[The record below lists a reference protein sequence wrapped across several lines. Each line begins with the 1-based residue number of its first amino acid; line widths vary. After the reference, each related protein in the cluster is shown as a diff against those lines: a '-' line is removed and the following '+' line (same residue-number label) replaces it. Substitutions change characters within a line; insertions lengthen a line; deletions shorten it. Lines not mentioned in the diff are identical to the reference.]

1 MRLSKSFVRDSL
13 RSWRAPS
20 LRCVG
25 VYSASRPPPS
35 LLATPLNLK
44 FDADWNAADHKKLLT
59 AHATAPLPEETL
71 SGPAPLR
78 DVSERLAQEECVLR
92 TAVGEVRVEVNRYSA
107 WLDGAEFVL
116 AQYRLAS
123 RPTVEEKGNLSFV
136 LGGEVFRVTCPL
148 FYKLP
153 HAQECVAEALHR
165 RGLGVRAE
173 QVVVTVGDHTM
184 EAEESLQQLDVGAGS
199 VLKVALKGATLVRGT
214 ERACEVVLRNTED
227 VRAFLAQV
235 QASRLYSAQQLTVR
249 IGDAEGCE
257 SYTPLATVLALL
269 GDMALP
275 RLETL
280 TVVLGVLGVEEDW
293 ASCFATACFPALK
306 ELRVYQHEAV
316 KKEQAEE
323 VVKKEKTKKRKVE
336 EVKKEKVEEVVK
348 KEELKKVTEV
358 VRMEEVVKKE
368 AAGVN
373 EAVVN
378 PISTDVAREASVEDD
393 VSPVMSDAESV
404 LTEEKDAEMGKKD
417 RVLVEVIQPENVV
430 EEVKP
435 VMVEP
440 AKTTPV
446 KEEPVKEEPMKAQ
459 PVKEEPMKAQPVKE
473 EPMKAQPVKEEPMK
487 ERPEKEAQPEK
498 VQSAEAEARKAFS
511 QTINGVAFSFAV
523 SRPDKSQCVVTIEA
537 RAGEYAVFFE
547 PGADDLQFT
556 IEHKQKQYKT
566 SVPRDATLKELARRA
581 VKVCTTSRSEA

>member
-107 WLDGAEFVL
+107 WLDGAEFAL

-153 HAQECVAEALHR
+153 HVQECVAEALHR

-199 VLKVALKGATLVRGT
+199 VLKVALKSATLVRGT

-227 VRAFLAQV
+227 VRAFVEQV

-249 IGDAEGCE
+249 IGDTEGCE

-293 ASCFATACFPALK
+293 ASCFAAACFPALK

-316 KKEQAEE
+316 EE
-323 VVKKEKTKKRKVE
+323 VKKHEAVE
-336 EVKKEKVEEVVK
+336 EVKKHEATEEVK
-348 KEELKKVTEV
+348 KHEAE
-358 VRMEEVVKKE
+358 ME
-368 AAGVN
+368 
-373 EAVVN
+373 
-378 PISTDVAREASVEDD
+378 DDASVL
-393 VSPVMSDAESV
+393 SDAESV
-404 LTEEKDAEMGKKD
+404 QL
-417 RVLVEVIQPENVV
+417 
-430 EEVKP
+430 
-435 VMVEP
+435 
-440 AKTTPV
+440 
-446 KEEPVKEEPMKAQ
+446 
-459 PVKEEPMKAQPVKE
+459 
-473 EPMKAQPVKEEPMK
+473 
-487 ERPEKEAQPEK
+487 EK

-523 SRPDKSQCVVTIEA
+523 SRPDRSQCVVTIEA
-537 RAGEYAVFFE
+537 RAGEYAVFFV

-566 SVPRDATLKELARRA
+566 SVPRNATLKELARRA
-581 VKVCTTSRSEA
+581 VKVFTVSGTEA

>member
-20 LRCVG
+20 LRRVG

-44 FDADWNAADHKKLLT
+44 FDADWSAADHKKLLT

-71 SGPAPLR
+71 SDPAPLR

-107 WLDGAEFVL
+107 WLDGAEFAL

-153 HAQECVAEALHR
+153 HVQECVAEALHR

-280 TVVLGVLGVEEDW
+280 TVVLDVLGVEEDW

-306 ELRVYQHEAV
+306 ELRVYRHEA
-316 KKEQAEE
+316 
-323 VVKKEKTKKRKVE
+323 VE
-336 EVKKEKVEEVVK
+336 EVKKDEAVEEVK
-348 KEELKKVTEV
+348 THEAE
-358 VRMEEVVKKE
+358 ME
-368 AAGVN
+368 
-373 EAVVN
+373 
-378 PISTDVAREASVEDD
+378 DDASVL
-393 VSPVMSDAESV
+393 SDAESV
-404 LTEEKDAEMGKKD
+404 QL
-417 RVLVEVIQPENVV
+417 
-430 EEVKP
+430 
-435 VMVEP
+435 
-440 AKTTPV
+440 
-446 KEEPVKEEPMKAQ
+446 
-459 PVKEEPMKAQPVKE
+459 
-473 EPMKAQPVKEEPMK
+473 
-487 ERPEKEAQPEK
+487 EK

-511 QTINGVAFSFAV
+511 QTINGVVFSFAV

-537 RAGEYAVFFE
+537 RAGEYAVFFV

-581 VKVCTTSRSEA
+581 VKVYTASRSEA

>member
-71 SGPAPLR
+71 SGLAPLR

-92 TAVGEVRVEVNRYSA
+92 TAAGEVRVEVNRYSA
-107 WLDGAEFVL
+107 WLDGAEFAL

-153 HAQECVAEALHR
+153 HVQECVAEALHR

-184 EAEESLQQLDVGAGS
+184 EAEESLQQLDVGTGS
-199 VLKVALKGATLVRGT
+199 VLKVALKGATPARGT

-257 SYTPLATVLALL
+257 SYTSLATVLALL

-293 ASCFATACFPALK
+293 ASCFAAACFPALK

-323 VVKKEKTKKRKVE
+323 VVKKEKKEQVE
-336 EVKKEKVEEVVK
+336 
-348 KEELKKVTEV
+348 KEESKKVAKM
-358 VRMEEVVKKE
+358 VRMEEAVKKE

-404 LTEEKDAEMGKKD
+404 LTEEKGTEMGKKD
-417 RVLVEVIQPENVV
+417 GVLVEANQPENVV

-459 PVKEEPMKAQPVKE
+459 PV
-473 EPMKAQPVKEEPMK
+473 
-487 ERPEKEAQPEK
+487 KEAQPEK

-537 RAGEYAVFFE
+537 RAGKYAVFFM

-581 VKVCTTSRSEA
+581 VKVYTASRSEA

>member
-107 WLDGAEFVL
+107 WLDGAEFAL

-153 HAQECVAEALHR
+153 HVQECVAEALHR

-184 EAEESLQQLDVGAGS
+184 EAEESLQQLDVGTGS
-199 VLKVALKGATLVRGT
+199 VLKVALKGATPARGT

-227 VRAFLAQV
+227 VRAFVEQV

-280 TVVLGVLGVEEDW
+280 TVVLGVEEDW
-293 ASCFATACFPALK
+293 ASCFAAACFPALK

-316 KKEQAEE
+316 EE
-323 VVKKEKTKKRKVE
+323 VKKHEAVE
-336 EVKKEKVEEVVK
+336 EVKKHEATEEVK
-348 KEELKKVTEV
+348 KHEAE
-358 VRMEEVVKKE
+358 ME
-368 AAGVN
+368 
-373 EAVVN
+373 
-378 PISTDVAREASVEDD
+378 DDASVL
-393 VSPVMSDAESV
+393 SDAESV
-404 LTEEKDAEMGKKD
+404 QL
-417 RVLVEVIQPENVV
+417 
-430 EEVKP
+430 
-435 VMVEP
+435 
-440 AKTTPV
+440 
-446 KEEPVKEEPMKAQ
+446 
-459 PVKEEPMKAQPVKE
+459 
-473 EPMKAQPVKEEPMK
+473 
-487 ERPEKEAQPEK
+487 EK

-523 SRPDKSQCVVTIEA
+523 SRPDRSQCVVTIEA

-566 SVPRDATLKELARRA
+566 SVPRNATLKELARRA
-581 VKVCTTSRSEA
+581 VKVFTVSGTEA

>member
-59 AHATAPLPEETL
+59 AHATAPLSEETL

-78 DVSERLAQEECVLR
+78 DVSERLAQEECVLC

-107 WLDGAEFVL
+107 WLDGAEFAL

-153 HAQECVAEALHR
+153 HVQECVAEALHR

-227 VRAFLAQV
+227 VRAFVEQV

-293 ASCFATACFPALK
+293 ASCFAAACFPALK

-316 KKEQAEE
+316 EE
-323 VVKKEKTKKRKVE
+323 VKKHEAVE
-336 EVKKEKVEEVVK
+336 EVKKHEAE
-348 KEELKKVTEV
+348 
-358 VRMEEVVKKE
+358 ME
-368 AAGVN
+368 
-373 EAVVN
+373 
-378 PISTDVAREASVEDD
+378 DDASVL
-393 VSPVMSDAESV
+393 SDAESV
-404 LTEEKDAEMGKKD
+404 QL
-417 RVLVEVIQPENVV
+417 
-430 EEVKP
+430 
-435 VMVEP
+435 
-440 AKTTPV
+440 
-446 KEEPVKEEPMKAQ
+446 
-459 PVKEEPMKAQPVKE
+459 
-473 EPMKAQPVKEEPMK
+473 
-487 ERPEKEAQPEK
+487 EK

-523 SRPDKSQCVVTIEA
+523 SRPDRSQCVVTIEA

-566 SVPRDATLKELARRA
+566 SVPRDATLKELWRRA
-581 VKVCTTSRSEA
+581 AQVCTTSRSEA

>member
-13 RSWRAPS
+13 QSWRAPS

-71 SGPAPLR
+71 SGLAPLR

-92 TAVGEVRVEVNRYSA
+92 TAAGEVRVEVNRYSA
-107 WLDGAEFVL
+107 WLDGAEFAL

-153 HAQECVAEALHR
+153 RVQECVAEALHR

-227 VRAFLAQV
+227 VRTFVEQV
-235 QASRLYSAQQLTVR
+235 QASRLYSAQQLMVR

-257 SYTPLATVLALL
+257 SYTPLGTVLALL

-293 ASCFATACFPALK
+293 ASCFAAACFPALK

-316 KKEQAEE
+316 NKEQAEE
-323 VVKKEKTKKRKVE
+323 VVKKEKKEQVE
-336 EVKKEKVEEVVK
+336 
-348 KEELKKVTEV
+348 KEESKKVAKM
-358 VRMEEVVKKE
+358 VRMEEAVKKE

-404 LTEEKDAEMGKKD
+404 LTEEKGTEMGKKD
-417 RVLVEVIQPENVV
+417 GVLVEANQPENVV

-459 PVKEEPMKAQPVKE
+459 PVKEEPMKAQPV
-473 EPMKAQPVKEEPMK
+473 
-487 ERPEKEAQPEK
+487 KEAQPEK

-566 SVPRDATLKELARRA
+566 SVPRDATLKELWRRA
-581 VKVCTTSRSEA
+581 AQVCTTSRSEA

>member
-59 AHATAPLPEETL
+59 AHATAPLSEETL
-71 SGPAPLR
+71 SGLAPLR

-92 TAVGEVRVEVNRYSA
+92 TAVGEVCVEVNRYSA
-107 WLDGAEFVL
+107 WLDGAEFAL

-153 HAQECVAEALHR
+153 HVQECVAEALHR

-293 ASCFATACFPALK
+293 ASCFAAACFPALK

-316 KKEQAEE
+316 KKEKKEKVNKEQAEE
-323 VVKKEKTKKRKVE
+323 VKKEKKEKANKEQVEEVKQKKEKTKK
-336 EVKKEKVEEVVK
+336 VVK

-404 LTEEKDAEMGKKD
+404 QL
-417 RVLVEVIQPENVV
+417 
-430 EEVKP
+430 
-435 VMVEP
+435 
-440 AKTTPV
+440 
-446 KEEPVKEEPMKAQ
+446 
-459 PVKEEPMKAQPVKE
+459 
-473 EPMKAQPVKEEPMK
+473 
-487 ERPEKEAQPEK
+487 EK

-537 RAGEYAVFFE
+537 RAGEYAVFFV

-566 SVPRDATLKELARRA
+566 SVPRDATLKELWRRA
-581 VKVCTTSRSEA
+581 AQVCTTSRSEA

>member
-13 RSWRAPS
+13 RSWRSPS

-59 AHATAPLPEETL
+59 AHATAPLSEETL
-71 SGPAPLR
+71 SGLAPLR

-92 TAVGEVRVEVNRYSA
+92 TAAGEVRVEVNRYSA
-107 WLDGAEFVL
+107 WLDGAEFAL

-153 HAQECVAEALHR
+153 HVQECVAEALHR

-293 ASCFATACFPALK
+293 ASCFAAVCFPALK

-316 KKEQAEE
+316 KKEKKEKVNKEQAEE
-323 VVKKEKTKKRKVE
+323 VKKEKKEKANKEQVEEVKQKKEKTKK
-336 EVKKEKVEEVVK
+336 VVK

-417 RVLVEVIQPENVV
+417 RVLVEANQPENVV
-430 EEVKP
+430 EEVK
-435 VMVEP
+435 
-440 AKTTPV
+440 PV

-459 PVKEEPMKAQPVKE
+459 PV
-473 EPMKAQPVKEEPMK
+473 
-487 ERPEKEAQPEK
+487 KEAQPEK

-523 SRPDKSQCVVTIEA
+523 SRPDRSQCVVTIEA

-566 SVPRDATLKELARRA
+566 SVPRDATLKELWRRA
-581 VKVCTTSRSEA
+581 AQVCTTSRSEA

>member
-13 RSWRAPS
+13 RSWRSPS

-78 DVSERLAQEECVLR
+78 DVSELLAQEECVLR
-92 TAVGEVRVEVNRYSA
+92 TAAGEVRVEVNRYSA
-107 WLDGAEFVL
+107 WLDGAEFAL
-116 AQYRLAS
+116 AQYRLAIK
-123 RPTVEEKGNLSFV
+123 PIIEEKGNLSFV

-153 HAQECVAEALHR
+153 HVQECVAEALHR

-227 VRAFLAQV
+227 VRAFVEQV

-249 IGDAEGCE
+249 IGDGEGCE
-257 SYTPLATVLALL
+257 SYTPLGTVLALL

-293 ASCFATACFPALK
+293 ASCFAAACFPALK
-306 ELRVYQHEAV
+306 ELRVYRHEA
-316 KKEQAEE
+316 
-323 VVKKEKTKKRKVE
+323 VE
-336 EVKKEKVEEVVK
+336 EVKKDEAVEEVK
-348 KEELKKVTEV
+348 THEAE
-358 VRMEEVVKKE
+358 ME
-368 AAGVN
+368 
-373 EAVVN
+373 
-378 PISTDVAREASVEDD
+378 DDASVL
-393 VSPVMSDAESV
+393 SDAESV
-404 LTEEKDAEMGKKD
+404 QL
-417 RVLVEVIQPENVV
+417 
-430 EEVKP
+430 
-435 VMVEP
+435 
-440 AKTTPV
+440 
-446 KEEPVKEEPMKAQ
+446 
-459 PVKEEPMKAQPVKE
+459 
-473 EPMKAQPVKEEPMK
+473 
-487 ERPEKEAQPEK
+487 EK
-498 VQSAEAEARKAFS
+498 VQSVEAEARKAFS

-537 RAGEYAVFFE
+537 RAGEYAVFFM

-581 VKVCTTSRSEA
+581 VKVYTASRSKR

>member
-44 FDADWNAADHKKLLT
+44 FDADWNTTDHKKLLT

-71 SGPAPLR
+71 SGLAPLR

-92 TAVGEVRVEVNRYSA
+92 TAAGEVRVEVNRYSA
-107 WLDGAEFVL
+107 WLDGAEFAL

-136 LGGEVFRVTCPL
+136 LGGEVFRVTCPP

-153 HAQECVAEALHR
+153 HVQECVAEALHR

-293 ASCFATACFPALK
+293 ASCFAAACFPALK

-323 VVKKEKTKKRKVE
+323 VVKKEKKEQVE
-336 EVKKEKVEEVVK
+336 
-348 KEELKKVTEV
+348 KEESKKVAKM
-358 VRMEEVVKKE
+358 VRMEEAVKKE

-404 LTEEKDAEMGKKD
+404 LTEEKGTEMGKKD
-417 RVLVEVIQPENVV
+417 GVLVEANQPENVV

-459 PVKEEPMKAQPVKE
+459 PV
-473 EPMKAQPVKEEPMK
+473 
-487 ERPEKEAQPEK
+487 KEAQPEK

-537 RAGEYAVFFE
+537 RAGKYAVFFM

-581 VKVCTTSRSEA
+581 VKVYTASRSEA

>member
-44 FDADWNAADHKKLLT
+44 FDADWSAADHKKLLT

-71 SGPAPLR
+71 SGLAPLR

-107 WLDGAEFVL
+107 WLDGAEFAL

-153 HAQECVAEALHR
+153 HVQECVAEALHR

-214 ERACEVVLRNTED
+214 ERACEVVLRNTERACEVVLRNTED
-227 VRAFLAQV
+227 VRAFVEQV

-257 SYTPLATVLALL
+257 SYTPLGTVLALL
-269 GDMALP
+269 GDMTLP

-293 ASCFATACFPALK
+293 ASCFAAACFPALK

-323 VVKKEKTKKRKVE
+323 VVKKEKKEQVE
-336 EVKKEKVEEVVK
+336 
-348 KEELKKVTEV
+348 KEESKKVAKM
-358 VRMEEVVKKE
+358 VRMEEAVKKE

-404 LTEEKDAEMGKKD
+404 LTEEKGTEMGKKD
-417 RVLVEVIQPENVV
+417 GVLVEANQPENVV

-459 PVKEEPMKAQPVKE
+459 PV
-473 EPMKAQPVKEEPMK
+473 
-487 ERPEKEAQPEK
+487 KEAQPEK

-537 RAGEYAVFFE
+537 RVGEYAVFFE

-566 SVPRDATLKELARRA
+566 SVPRDATLKELWRRA
-581 VKVCTTSRSEA
+581 AQVCTTSRSEA

>member
-71 SGPAPLR
+71 SDPAPLR

-107 WLDGAEFVL
+107 WLDGAEFAL

-153 HAQECVAEALHR
+153 HVQECVAEALHR

-227 VRAFLAQV
+227 VRTFLAQV
-235 QASRLYSAQQLTVR
+235 QASRLYSVQQLTVR

-293 ASCFATACFPALK
+293 ASCFAAACFPALK

-316 KKEQAEE
+316 EE
-323 VVKKEKTKKRKVE
+323 VKKHEAVE
-336 EVKKEKVEEVVK
+336 EVKKHEATEEVK
-348 KEELKKVTEV
+348 KHEAE
-358 VRMEEVVKKE
+358 ME
-368 AAGVN
+368 
-373 EAVVN
+373 
-378 PISTDVAREASVEDD
+378 DDASVL
-393 VSPVMSDAESV
+393 SDAESV
-404 LTEEKDAEMGKKD
+404 QL
-417 RVLVEVIQPENVV
+417 
-430 EEVKP
+430 
-435 VMVEP
+435 
-440 AKTTPV
+440 
-446 KEEPVKEEPMKAQ
+446 
-459 PVKEEPMKAQPVKE
+459 
-473 EPMKAQPVKEEPMK
+473 
-487 ERPEKEAQPEK
+487 EK

-523 SRPDKSQCVVTIEA
+523 SRPDRSQCVVTIEA

-566 SVPRDATLKELARRA
+566 SVPRDATLKELWRRA
-581 VKVCTTSRSEA
+581 AQVCTTSRSEA

>member
-44 FDADWNAADHKKLLT
+44 FDADWSAADHKKLLT

-71 SGPAPLR
+71 SDPAPLR

-107 WLDGAEFVL
+107 WLDGAEFAL

-153 HAQECVAEALHR
+153 HVQECVAEALHR

-184 EAEESLQQLDVGAGS
+184 EAEESLQQLDVGAES
-199 VLKVALKGATLVRGT
+199 VLKVALKGATPARGT

-257 SYTPLATVLALL
+257 SYTPLGTVLALL

-306 ELRVYQHEAV
+306 ELRVYRHEEVKTHEA
-316 KKEQAEE
+316 
-323 VVKKEKTKKRKVE
+323 VE
-336 EVKKEKVEEVVK
+336 EVKKHEATEEVK
-348 KEELKKVTEV
+348 KHEAE
-358 VRMEEVVKKE
+358 ME
-368 AAGVN
+368 
-373 EAVVN
+373 
-378 PISTDVAREASVEDD
+378 DDASVL
-393 VSPVMSDAESV
+393 SDAESV
-404 LTEEKDAEMGKKD
+404 QLE
-417 RVLVEVIQPENVV
+417 
-430 EEVKP
+430 
-435 VMVEP
+435 
-440 AKTTPV
+440 
-446 KEEPVKEEPMKAQ
+446 KAQ
-459 PVKEEPMKAQPVKE
+459 SV
-473 EPMKAQPVKEEPMK
+473 
-487 ERPEKEAQPEK
+487 
-498 VQSAEAEARKAFS
+498 EAEARKAFS

-537 RAGEYAVFFE
+537 RAGEYAVFFV
-547 PGADDLQFT
+547 PGANDLQFT

-566 SVPRDATLKELARRA
+566 SVPRDATLKELWRRA
-581 VKVCTTSRSEA
+581 AQVCTAFRSEA

>member
-71 SGPAPLR
+71 SGLAPLR

-92 TAVGEVRVEVNRYSA
+92 TAAGEVRVEVNRYSA
-107 WLDGAEFVL
+107 WLDGAEFAL

-153 HAQECVAEALHR
+153 HVQECVAEALHR

-184 EAEESLQQLDVGAGS
+184 EAEESLQQLDVGTGS

-257 SYTPLATVLALL
+257 SYTSLATVLALL

-293 ASCFATACFPALK
+293 ASCFAAACFPALK

-316 KKEQAEE
+316 EE
-323 VVKKEKTKKRKVE
+323 VKKHEAVE
-336 EVKKEKVEEVVK
+336 EVKKHEATEEVK
-348 KEELKKVTEV
+348 KHEAE
-358 VRMEEVVKKE
+358 ME
-368 AAGVN
+368 
-373 EAVVN
+373 
-378 PISTDVAREASVEDD
+378 DDASVL
-393 VSPVMSDAESV
+393 SDAESV
-404 LTEEKDAEMGKKD
+404 QL
-417 RVLVEVIQPENVV
+417 
-430 EEVKP
+430 
-435 VMVEP
+435 
-440 AKTTPV
+440 
-446 KEEPVKEEPMKAQ
+446 
-459 PVKEEPMKAQPVKE
+459 
-473 EPMKAQPVKEEPMK
+473 
-487 ERPEKEAQPEK
+487 EK

-537 RAGEYAVFFE
+537 RAGKYAVFFM

-581 VKVCTTSRSEA
+581 VKGYTASRSEA

>member
-71 SGPAPLR
+71 SGPTPLR

-107 WLDGAEFVL
+107 WLDGAEFAL

-153 HAQECVAEALHR
+153 HVQECVAEALHR

-199 VLKVALKGATLVRGT
+199 VLKVALKGATPARGT

-293 ASCFATACFPALK
+293 ASCFAAACFPALK

-316 KKEQAEE
+316 
-323 VVKKEKTKKRKVE
+323 E
-336 EVKKEKVEEVVK
+336 EVKKHEATEEVKKHEATEEVK
-348 KEELKKVTEV
+348 KH
-358 VRMEEVVKKE
+358 E
-368 AAGVN
+368 A
-373 EAVVN
+373 EM
-378 PISTDVAREASVEDD
+378 EDD
-393 VSPVMSDAESV
+393 ESVLSDAESV
-404 LTEEKDAEMGKKD
+404 QL
-417 RVLVEVIQPENVV
+417 
-430 EEVKP
+430 
-435 VMVEP
+435 
-440 AKTTPV
+440 
-446 KEEPVKEEPMKAQ
+446 
-459 PVKEEPMKAQPVKE
+459 
-473 EPMKAQPVKEEPMK
+473 
-487 ERPEKEAQPEK
+487 EK

-537 RAGEYAVFFE
+537 RMGEYAVFFE

-566 SVPRDATLKELARRA
+566 SVPRDATLKELWRRA
-581 VKVCTTSRSEA
+581 AQVCTASRSKR

>member
-44 FDADWNAADHKKLLT
+44 YDADWSAADHKKLLA
-59 AHATAPLPEETL
+59 AHASAPLPEETL
-71 SGPAPLR
+71 AGPAPLR

-92 TAVGEVRVEVNRYSA
+92 TAAGEVRVEVNRYSA
-107 WLDGAEFVL
+107 WLDGAEFAL

-123 RPTVEEKGNLSFV
+123 RPAVEEKGNLSFA
-136 LGGEVFRVTCPL
+136 LGGERFRVTCPL

-153 HAQECVAEALHR
+153 HVQECVAEALHR

-173 QVVVTVGDHTM
+173 QVMVTVGDHTM
-184 EAEESLQQLDVGAGS
+184 EAQESLQQLDVGAGS
-199 VLKVALKGATLVRGT
+199 VLKVALKGATPARGT
-214 ERACEVVLRNTED
+214 ERECEVVLRNTED
-227 VRAFLAQV
+227 VRAFVEQV
-235 QASRLYSAQQLTVR
+235 RASRLYSAQQLTVR

-293 ASCFATACFPALK
+293 ASCFAAACFPALK

-323 VVKKEKTKKRKVE
+323 VKKEQAEEVRKQQVE
-336 EVKKEKVEEVVK
+336 EVKQKKEKAKKVVK

-358 VRMEEVVKKE
+358 VRMEEAVKKE
-368 AAGVN
+368 ATGVN
-373 EAVVN
+373 EAVVKCA
-378 PISTDVAREASVEDD
+378 STDVAREASVEDD

-404 LTEEKDAEMGKKD
+404 LTEEKGAEMGEKD
-417 RVLVEVIQPENVV
+417 GVLVETIQSEKVLEKKLEPVTTKLK
-430 EEVKP
+430 EVKGE
-435 VMVEP
+435 ME
-440 AKTTPV
+440 TEPV
-446 KEEPVKEEPMKAQ
+446 KIEPVKIEPVKEQ
-459 PVKEEPMKAQPVKE
+459 PVKTE
-473 EPMKAQPVKEEPMK
+473 
-487 ERPEKEAQPEK
+487 PEK
-498 VQSAEAEARKAFS
+498 VQPVEAEAQKTFS
-511 QTINGVAFSFAV
+511 RTINGVGFSFAV
-523 SRPDKSQCVVTIEA
+523 SRPDRSQCVVTIEA
-537 RAGEYAVFFE
+537 RAGEYAVFFV

-556 IEHKQKQYKT
+556 VEHKQKQYKT

-581 VKVCTTSRSEA
+581 VKVCVAQETEA

>member
-13 RSWRAPS
+13 RSWRSPS

-92 TAVGEVRVEVNRYSA
+92 TAAGEVRVEVNRYSA
-107 WLDGAEFVL
+107 WLDGAEFAL
-116 AQYRLAS
+116 AQYRLAIK
-123 RPTVEEKGNLSFV
+123 PIIEEKGNLSFV
-136 LGGEVFRVTCPL
+136 LGGERFRVTCPL

-153 HAQECVAEALHR
+153 HVQECVAEALHR

-227 VRAFLAQV
+227 VRAFVEQV

-293 ASCFATACFPALK
+293 ASCFAAACFPALK

-316 KKEQAEE
+316 EE
-323 VVKKEKTKKRKVE
+323 VKKHEAVE
-336 EVKKEKVEEVVK
+336 EVKKHEAE
-348 KEELKKVTEV
+348 
-358 VRMEEVVKKE
+358 ME
-368 AAGVN
+368 
-373 EAVVN
+373 
-378 PISTDVAREASVEDD
+378 DDASVL
-393 VSPVMSDAESV
+393 SDAESV
-404 LTEEKDAEMGKKD
+404 QL
-417 RVLVEVIQPENVV
+417 
-430 EEVKP
+430 
-435 VMVEP
+435 
-440 AKTTPV
+440 
-446 KEEPVKEEPMKAQ
+446 
-459 PVKEEPMKAQPVKE
+459 
-473 EPMKAQPVKEEPMK
+473 
-487 ERPEKEAQPEK
+487 EK

-523 SRPDKSQCVVTIEA
+523 SRPDRSQCVVTIEA

-566 SVPRDATLKELARRA
+566 SVPRDATLKELWRRA
-581 VKVCTTSRSEA
+581 AQVCTTSRSEV

>member
-71 SGPAPLR
+71 SGLAPLR
-78 DVSERLAQEECVLR
+78 DVSERLAQEECVLC
-92 TAVGEVRVEVNRYSA
+92 TAAGEVRVEVNRYSA
-107 WLDGAEFVL
+107 WLDGAEFAL

-153 HAQECVAEALHR
+153 HVQECVAEALHR

-199 VLKVALKGATLVRGT
+199 VLKVALKGATPARGT

-293 ASCFATACFPALK
+293 ASCFAAACFPALK

-316 KKEQAEE
+316 KKEKKEKVNKEQAEE
-323 VVKKEKTKKRKVE
+323 VKKEKKEKANKEQVEEVKQKKEKTKK
-336 EVKKEKVEEVVK
+336 VVK

-404 LTEEKDAEMGKKD
+404 LTEEKDAEMGK
-417 RVLVEVIQPENVV
+417 
-430 EEVKP
+430 
-435 VMVEP
+435 
-440 AKTTPV
+440 
-446 KEEPVKEEPMKAQ
+446 
-459 PVKEEPMKAQPVKE
+459 
-473 EPMKAQPVKEEPMK
+473 
-487 ERPEKEAQPEK
+487 
-498 VQSAEAEARKAFS
+498 
-511 QTINGVAFSFAV
+511 
-523 SRPDKSQCVVTIEA
+523 
-537 RAGEYAVFFE
+537 
-547 PGADDLQFT
+547 
-556 IEHKQKQYKT
+556 
-566 SVPRDATLKELARRA
+566 
-581 VKVCTTSRSEA
+581 

>member
-25 VYSASRPPPS
+25 VYSASHPPPS

-59 AHATAPLPEETL
+59 THATAPLSEETL

-92 TAVGEVRVEVNRYSA
+92 TAAGEVRVEVNRYSA
-107 WLDGAEFVL
+107 WLDGAEFAL
-116 AQYRLAS
+116 AQYRLAI

-153 HAQECVAEALHR
+153 HVQECVAEALHR

-199 VLKVALKGATLVRGT
+199 VLKVALKGATPARGT

-249 IGDAEGCE
+249 IGDAEGCK

-293 ASCFATACFPALK
+293 ASCFAAACFPALK

-316 KKEQAEE
+316 KKEQVEE
-323 VVKKEKTKKRKVE
+323 VKQKKEKTKKRKVE

-459 PVKEEPMKAQPVKE
+459 PVKE
-473 EPMKAQPVKEEPMK
+473 
-487 ERPEKEAQPEK
+487 AQPEK

-523 SRPDKSQCVVTIEA
+523 SRPDKSQCVMTIEA
-537 RAGEYAVFFE
+537 RAGEYAVFFV

-556 IEHKQKQYKT
+556 IEQKQKQYKT

-581 VKVCTTSRSEA
+581 VKVYTASRSKR

>member
-44 FDADWNAADHKKLLT
+44 FDADWSAADHKKLLT

-71 SGPAPLR
+71 SGLAPLR

-92 TAVGEVRVEVNRYSA
+92 TAVGEARVEVNRYSA
-107 WLDGAEFVL
+107 WLDGAEFAL

-136 LGGEVFRVTCPL
+136 LGGEVFRVTFPL

-153 HAQECVAEALHR
+153 RVQECVAKALHR

-293 ASCFATACFPALK
+293 ASCFAAACFPALK

-316 KKEQAEE
+316 
-323 VVKKEKTKKRKVE
+323 E
-336 EVKKEKVEEVVK
+336 EVKKHEATEEVKKHEATEEVK
-348 KEELKKVTEV
+348 KH
-358 VRMEEVVKKE
+358 E
-368 AAGVN
+368 A
-373 EAVVN
+373 EM
-378 PISTDVAREASVEDD
+378 EDD
-393 VSPVMSDAESV
+393 ESVLSDAESV
-404 LTEEKDAEMGKKD
+404 QL
-417 RVLVEVIQPENVV
+417 
-430 EEVKP
+430 
-435 VMVEP
+435 
-440 AKTTPV
+440 
-446 KEEPVKEEPMKAQ
+446 
-459 PVKEEPMKAQPVKE
+459 
-473 EPMKAQPVKEEPMK
+473 
-487 ERPEKEAQPEK
+487 EK

-523 SRPDKSQCVVTIEA
+523 SRPDRSQCVVTIEA
-537 RAGEYAVFFE
+537 RAGEYAVFFM

-566 SVPRDATLKELARRA
+566 SVPRDATLKELWRRA
-581 VKVCTTSRSEA
+581 AQVCTASRSKR

>member
-71 SGPAPLR
+71 SGLAPLR

-92 TAVGEVRVEVNRYSA
+92 TAAGEVRVEVNRYSA
-107 WLDGAEFVL
+107 WLDGAEFAL

-153 HAQECVAEALHR
+153 HVQECVAEALHR

-227 VRAFLAQV
+227 VRTFVEQV

-293 ASCFATACFPALK
+293 ASCFAAACFPALK

-323 VVKKEKTKKRKVE
+323 VVKKEQA
-336 EVKKEKVEEVVK
+336 EEVVK
-348 KEELKKVTEV
+348 KEKKEQVEKEESKKVAKM
-358 VRMEEVVKKE
+358 VRMEEAVKKE

-404 LTEEKDAEMGKKD
+404 LTEEKGTEMGKKD
-417 RVLVEVIQPENVV
+417 GVLVEANQPENVV

-473 EPMKAQPVKEEPMK
+473 
-487 ERPEKEAQPEK
+487 AQPEK

-523 SRPDKSQCVVTIEA
+523 SRPDRSQCVVTIEA

-581 VKVCTTSRSEA
+581 VKVYTASRSEA

>member
-44 FDADWNAADHKKLLT
+44 FDADWSAADHKKLLT

-107 WLDGAEFVL
+107 WLDGAEFAL

-153 HAQECVAEALHR
+153 HVQECVAEALHR

-227 VRAFLAQV
+227 VRAFVEQV

-293 ASCFATACFPALK
+293 ASCFAAACFPALK
-306 ELRVYQHEAV
+306 ELRVYRHEEVKTHEA
-316 KKEQAEE
+316 
-323 VVKKEKTKKRKVE
+323 VE
-336 EVKKEKVEEVVK
+336 EVKTHEAE
-348 KEELKKVTEV
+348 
-358 VRMEEVVKKE
+358 ME
-368 AAGVN
+368 
-373 EAVVN
+373 
-378 PISTDVAREASVEDD
+378 DDASVL
-393 VSPVMSDAESV
+393 SDAESV
-404 LTEEKDAEMGKKD
+404 QL
-417 RVLVEVIQPENVV
+417 
-430 EEVKP
+430 
-435 VMVEP
+435 
-440 AKTTPV
+440 
-446 KEEPVKEEPMKAQ
+446 
-459 PVKEEPMKAQPVKE
+459 
-473 EPMKAQPVKEEPMK
+473 
-487 ERPEKEAQPEK
+487 EK
-498 VQSAEAEARKAFS
+498 VQSVEAEARKAFS

-566 SVPRDATLKELARRA
+566 SVPRDATLKELWRRA
-581 VKVCTTSRSEA
+581 AQVCTTSRSEA

>member
-92 TAVGEVRVEVNRYSA
+92 TAAGEVCVEVNRYSA
-107 WLDGAEFVL
+107 WLDGSEFAL

-153 HAQECVAEALHR
+153 HVQECVAEALHR

-227 VRAFLAQV
+227 VRTFLAQV
-235 QASRLYSAQQLTVR
+235 QASRLYSVQQLTVR

-306 ELRVYQHEAV
+306 ELRVYRHE
-316 KKEQAEE
+316 E
-323 VVKKEKTKKRKVE
+323 VE
-336 EVKKEKVEEVVK
+336 EVKKHEATEEVK
-348 KEELKKVTEV
+348 KHEAE
-358 VRMEEVVKKE
+358 ME
-368 AAGVN
+368 
-373 EAVVN
+373 
-378 PISTDVAREASVEDD
+378 DDASVL
-393 VSPVMSDAESV
+393 SDAESV
-404 LTEEKDAEMGKKD
+404 QLE
-417 RVLVEVIQPENVV
+417 
-430 EEVKP
+430 
-435 VMVEP
+435 
-440 AKTTPV
+440 
-446 KEEPVKEEPMKAQ
+446 KAQ
-459 PVKEEPMKAQPVKE
+459 SV
-473 EPMKAQPVKEEPMK
+473 
-487 ERPEKEAQPEK
+487 
-498 VQSAEAEARKAFS
+498 EAEARKAFS

-523 SRPDKSQCVVTIEA
+523 SRPDRSQCVVTIEA
-537 RAGEYAVFFE
+537 RAGEYAVFFV
-547 PGADDLQFT
+547 PGANDLQFT

-566 SVPRDATLKELARRA
+566 SVPRDATLKELWRRA
-581 VKVCTTSRSEA
+581 AQVCTTSRSEA

>member
-78 DVSERLAQEECVLR
+78 DVSELLAQEECVLR
-92 TAVGEVRVEVNRYSA
+92 TAAGEVRVEVNRYSA
-107 WLDGAEFVL
+107 WLDGAEFAL
-116 AQYRLAS
+116 AQYRLAIK
-123 RPTVEEKGNLSFV
+123 PIIEEKGNLSFV
-136 LGGEVFRVTCPL
+136 LGGERFRVTCPL

-153 HAQECVAEALHR
+153 HVQECVAKALHR

-184 EAEESLQQLDVGAGS
+184 EAEESLQQLDVGAES
-199 VLKVALKGATLVRGT
+199 VLKVALKGATPARGT

-235 QASRLYSAQQLTVR
+235 QASRLYSAQQLTVH

-257 SYTPLATVLALL
+257 SYTPLGTVLALL

-293 ASCFATACFPALK
+293 ASCFAAACFPALK
-306 ELRVYQHEAV
+306 ELRVYRHEA
-316 KKEQAEE
+316 
-323 VVKKEKTKKRKVE
+323 VE
-336 EVKKEKVEEVVK
+336 EVKKDEAVEEVK
-348 KEELKKVTEV
+348 THEAE
-358 VRMEEVVKKE
+358 ME
-368 AAGVN
+368 
-373 EAVVN
+373 
-378 PISTDVAREASVEDD
+378 DDASVL
-393 VSPVMSDAESV
+393 SDAESV
-404 LTEEKDAEMGKKD
+404 QLE
-417 RVLVEVIQPENVV
+417 
-430 EEVKP
+430 
-435 VMVEP
+435 
-440 AKTTPV
+440 
-446 KEEPVKEEPMKAQ
+446 KAQ
-459 PVKEEPMKAQPVKE
+459 SV
-473 EPMKAQPVKEEPMK
+473 
-487 ERPEKEAQPEK
+487 
-498 VQSAEAEARKAFS
+498 EAEARKAFS

-537 RAGEYAVFFE
+537 RAGEYAVFFV

-566 SVPRDATLKELARRA
+566 SVPRDATLKELWRRA
-581 VKVCTTSRSEA
+581 AQVCTASRSEA

>member
-59 AHATAPLPEETL
+59 AHATAPLSEETL

-107 WLDGAEFVL
+107 WLDGAEFAL

-153 HAQECVAEALHR
+153 HVQECVAEALHR

-184 EAEESLQQLDVGAGS
+184 EAEESLQQLDVGTGS
-199 VLKVALKGATLVRGT
+199 VLKVALKGATPARGT

-293 ASCFATACFPALK
+293 ASCFAAACFPALK

-316 KKEQAEE
+316 KKEKKEKANKEQVEE
-323 VVKKEKTKKRKVE
+323 VKQKKEKTKK
-336 EVKKEKVEEVVK
+336 VVK

-404 LTEEKDAEMGKKD
+404 LTEEKGAEMGKKD

-473 EPMKAQPVKEEPMK
+473 EPVKAQPV
-487 ERPEKEAQPEK
+487 KEAQPEK

-523 SRPDKSQCVVTIEA
+523 SRPDKSQCMVTIEA

-566 SVPRDATLKELARRA
+566 SVPRNATLKELARRA
-581 VKVCTTSRSEA
+581 VKVFTVSGTEA

>member
-44 FDADWNAADHKKLLT
+44 FDADWNATDHKKLLT
-59 AHATAPLPEETL
+59 AHATAPLSEETL

-78 DVSERLAQEECVLR
+78 DVSERLAQEECVLC
-92 TAVGEVRVEVNRYSA
+92 TAAGEVRVEVNRYSA
-107 WLDGAEFVL
+107 WLDGAEFAL

-136 LGGEVFRVTCPL
+136 LGGEVFRVTCPP

-153 HAQECVAEALHR
+153 HVQECVAEALHR

-227 VRAFLAQV
+227 VRAFVEQV

-257 SYTPLATVLALL
+257 SYTSLATVLALL

-293 ASCFATACFPALK
+293 ASCFAAACFPALK

-316 KKEQAEE
+316 EE
-323 VVKKEKTKKRKVE
+323 VKKHEAVE
-336 EVKKEKVEEVVK
+336 EVKKHEATEEVK
-348 KEELKKVTEV
+348 KHEAE
-358 VRMEEVVKKE
+358 ME
-368 AAGVN
+368 
-373 EAVVN
+373 
-378 PISTDVAREASVEDD
+378 DDASVL
-393 VSPVMSDAESV
+393 SDAESV
-404 LTEEKDAEMGKKD
+404 QL
-417 RVLVEVIQPENVV
+417 
-430 EEVKP
+430 
-435 VMVEP
+435 
-440 AKTTPV
+440 
-446 KEEPVKEEPMKAQ
+446 
-459 PVKEEPMKAQPVKE
+459 
-473 EPMKAQPVKEEPMK
+473 
-487 ERPEKEAQPEK
+487 EK

-523 SRPDKSQCVVTIEA
+523 SRPDRSQCVVTIEA

-566 SVPRDATLKELARRA
+566 SVPRDATLKELWRRA
-581 VKVCTTSRSEA
+581 AQVCTTSRSEA

>member
-71 SGPAPLR
+71 SGLAPLR
-78 DVSERLAQEECVLR
+78 DVSERLAQEECVLC
-92 TAVGEVRVEVNRYSA
+92 TAAGEVRVEVNRYSA
-107 WLDGAEFVL
+107 WLDGAEFAL

-153 HAQECVAEALHR
+153 HVQECVAEALHR

-227 VRAFLAQV
+227 VRTFVEQV

-293 ASCFATACFPALK
+293 ASCFAAACFPALK

-316 KKEQAEE
+316 EE
-323 VVKKEKTKKRKVE
+323 VKKHEAVE
-336 EVKKEKVEEVVK
+336 EVKKHEATEEVK
-348 KEELKKVTEV
+348 KHEAE
-358 VRMEEVVKKE
+358 ME
-368 AAGVN
+368 
-373 EAVVN
+373 
-378 PISTDVAREASVEDD
+378 DDASVL
-393 VSPVMSDAESV
+393 SDAESV
-404 LTEEKDAEMGKKD
+404 QL
-417 RVLVEVIQPENVV
+417 
-430 EEVKP
+430 
-435 VMVEP
+435 
-440 AKTTPV
+440 
-446 KEEPVKEEPMKAQ
+446 
-459 PVKEEPMKAQPVKE
+459 
-473 EPMKAQPVKEEPMK
+473 
-487 ERPEKEAQPEK
+487 EK

-523 SRPDKSQCVVTIEA
+523 SRPDRSQCVVTIEA

-581 VKVCTTSRSEA
+581 VKVYTASRSEA

>member
-13 RSWRAPS
+13 RSWCAPS

-25 VYSASRPPPS
+25 VYSAFRPPPS

-71 SGPAPLR
+71 SDPAPLR
-78 DVSERLAQEECVLR
+78 DVSERLAQEECVLC

-107 WLDGAEFVL
+107 WLDGAEFAL

-153 HAQECVAEALHR
+153 HVQECVAEALHR

-184 EAEESLQQLDVGAGS
+184 EAEESLQQLDVGTGS
-199 VLKVALKGATLVRGT
+199 VLKVALKGATPARGT

-293 ASCFATACFPALK
+293 ANCFAAACFPALK

-323 VVKKEKTKKRKVE
+323 VVKKEQA
-336 EVKKEKVEEVVK
+336 EEVVK
-348 KEELKKVTEV
+348 KEKKEQVEKEESKKVAKM
-358 VRMEEVVKKE
+358 VRMEEAVKKE

-404 LTEEKDAEMGKKD
+404 LTEEKGAEMGKKD
-417 RVLVEVIQPENVV
+417 GVLVEANQPENVV

-473 EPMKAQPVKEEPMK
+473 
-487 ERPEKEAQPEK
+487 AQPEK

-523 SRPDKSQCVVTIEA
+523 SRPDRSQCVVTIEA
-537 RAGEYAVFFE
+537 RAGEYAVFFM

-566 SVPRDATLKELARRA
+566 SVPRDATLKELWRRA
-581 VKVCTTSRSEA
+581 AQVCTTSRSEA

>member
-71 SGPAPLR
+71 SGPTPLR

-92 TAVGEVRVEVNRYSA
+92 TAVGEVRMEVNRYSA
-107 WLDGAEFVL
+107 WLDGAEFAL

-136 LGGEVFRVTCPL
+136 LGGERFRVTCPL

-153 HAQECVAEALHR
+153 HVQECVAEALHR

-199 VLKVALKGATLVRGT
+199 VLKVALKGATPARGT

-293 ASCFATACFPALK
+293 ASCFAAACFPALK

-316 KKEQAEE
+316 
-323 VVKKEKTKKRKVE
+323 E
-336 EVKKEKVEEVVK
+336 EVKKHEATEEVKKHEATEEVK
-348 KEELKKVTEV
+348 KH
-358 VRMEEVVKKE
+358 E
-368 AAGVN
+368 A
-373 EAVVN
+373 EM
-378 PISTDVAREASVEDD
+378 EDD
-393 VSPVMSDAESV
+393 ESVLSDAESV
-404 LTEEKDAEMGKKD
+404 QL
-417 RVLVEVIQPENVV
+417 
-430 EEVKP
+430 
-435 VMVEP
+435 
-440 AKTTPV
+440 
-446 KEEPVKEEPMKAQ
+446 
-459 PVKEEPMKAQPVKE
+459 
-473 EPMKAQPVKEEPMK
+473 
-487 ERPEKEAQPEK
+487 EK

-537 RAGEYAVFFE
+537 RMGEYAVFFE

-581 VKVCTTSRSEA
+581 VKVYTASRSKR

>member
-44 FDADWNAADHKKLLT
+44 FDADWSAADHKKLLT

-71 SGPAPLR
+71 SGLAPLR

-107 WLDGAEFVL
+107 WLDGAEFAL

-136 LGGEVFRVTCPL
+136 LGGERFRVTCPL

-153 HAQECVAEALHR
+153 HVQECVAEALHR

-214 ERACEVVLRNTED
+214 ERACEVVLRNTERACEVVLRNTED
-227 VRAFLAQV
+227 VRAFVEQV

-257 SYTPLATVLALL
+257 SYTPLGTVLALL
-269 GDMALP
+269 GDMTLP

-293 ASCFATACFPALK
+293 ASCFAAACFPALK
-306 ELRVYQHEAV
+306 ELRVYRHE
-316 KKEQAEE
+316 E
-323 VVKKEKTKKRKVE
+323 VE
-336 EVKKEKVEEVVK
+336 EVKTHEAVEEVK
-348 KEELKKVTEV
+348 THEAE
-358 VRMEEVVKKE
+358 ME
-368 AAGVN
+368 
-373 EAVVN
+373 
-378 PISTDVAREASVEDD
+378 DDASVL
-393 VSPVMSDAESV
+393 SDAESV
-404 LTEEKDAEMGKKD
+404 QL
-417 RVLVEVIQPENVV
+417 
-430 EEVKP
+430 
-435 VMVEP
+435 
-440 AKTTPV
+440 
-446 KEEPVKEEPMKAQ
+446 
-459 PVKEEPMKAQPVKE
+459 
-473 EPMKAQPVKEEPMK
+473 
-487 ERPEKEAQPEK
+487 EK

-537 RAGEYAVFFE
+537 RVGEYAVFFE

-566 SVPRDATLKELARRA
+566 SVPRDATLKELVRRA
-581 VKVCTTSRSEA
+581 VKVYTASRSKR

>member
-44 FDADWNAADHKKLLT
+44 FDADWSAADHKKLLT

-92 TAVGEVRVEVNRYSA
+92 TAAGEVCVEVNRYSA
-107 WLDGAEFVL
+107 WLDGAEFAL

-153 HAQECVAEALHR
+153 HVQECVAEALHR

-184 EAEESLQQLDVGAGS
+184 EAEESLQQLDVGTGS

-293 ASCFATACFPALK
+293 ASCFAAACFPALK

-316 KKEQAEE
+316 NKEQAEE
-323 VVKKEKTKKRKVE
+323 VVKKEKKEQVE
-336 EVKKEKVEEVVK
+336 
-348 KEELKKVTEV
+348 KEESKKVAKM
-358 VRMEEVVKKE
+358 VRMEEAVKKE

-404 LTEEKDAEMGKKD
+404 LTEEKGTEMGKQD
-417 RVLVEVIQPENVV
+417 GVLGEATHPENVV
-430 EEVKP
+430 AEVKP

-473 EPMKAQPVKEEPMK
+473 EPMKAQPV
-487 ERPEKEAQPEK
+487 KEAQPEK

-537 RAGEYAVFFE
+537 RAGEYAVFFV

-581 VKVCTTSRSEA
+581 VKVFTVSGTEA

>member
-107 WLDGAEFVL
+107 WLDGAEFAL

-184 EAEESLQQLDVGAGS
+184 EAEESLQQLDVGTGS
-199 VLKVALKGATLVRGT
+199 VLKVALKGATPARGT

-227 VRAFLAQV
+227 VRTFLAQV
-235 QASRLYSAQQLTVR
+235 QASRLYSVQQLTVR

-293 ASCFATACFPALK
+293 ASCFAAACFPALK
-306 ELRVYQHEAV
+306 ELRVYRHE
-316 KKEQAEE
+316 E
-323 VVKKEKTKKRKVE
+323 VE
-336 EVKKEKVEEVVK
+336 EVKKH
-348 KEELKKVTEV
+348 
-358 VRMEEVVKKE
+358 E
-368 AAGVN
+368 AEG
-373 EAVVN
+373 
-378 PISTDVAREASVEDD
+378 
-393 VSPVMSDAESV
+393 
-404 LTEEKDAEMGKKD
+404 
-417 RVLVEVIQPENVV
+417 IQPDDQRRGVLLRGEQ
-430 EEVKP
+430 
-435 VMVEP
+435 
-440 AKTTPV
+440 TRQ
-446 KEEPVKEEPMKAQ
+446 EPV
-459 PVKEEPMKAQPVKE
+459 
-473 EPMKAQPVKEEPMK
+473 
-487 ERPEKEAQPEK
+487 RGDDRG
-498 VQSAEAEARKAFS
+498 AR
-511 QTINGVAFSFAV
+511 G
-523 SRPDKSQCVVTIEA
+523 
-537 RAGEYAVFFE
+537 
-547 PGADDLQFT
+547 
-556 IEHKQKQYKT
+556 
-566 SVPRDATLKELARRA
+566 
-581 VKVCTTSRSEA
+581 

>member
-71 SGPAPLR
+71 SGLAPLR

-107 WLDGAEFVL
+107 WLDGAEFAL

-153 HAQECVAEALHR
+153 HVQECVAEALHR

-235 QASRLYSAQQLTVR
+235 QASRLYSVQQLTVH

-306 ELRVYQHEAV
+306 ELRVYRHEA
-316 KKEQAEE
+316 
-323 VVKKEKTKKRKVE
+323 VE
-336 EVKKEKVEEVVK
+336 EVKKDEAVEEVK
-348 KEELKKVTEV
+348 THEAE
-358 VRMEEVVKKE
+358 ME
-368 AAGVN
+368 
-373 EAVVN
+373 
-378 PISTDVAREASVEDD
+378 DDASVL
-393 VSPVMSDAESV
+393 SDAESV
-404 LTEEKDAEMGKKD
+404 QL
-417 RVLVEVIQPENVV
+417 
-430 EEVKP
+430 
-435 VMVEP
+435 
-440 AKTTPV
+440 
-446 KEEPVKEEPMKAQ
+446 
-459 PVKEEPMKAQPVKE
+459 
-473 EPMKAQPVKEEPMK
+473 
-487 ERPEKEAQPEK
+487 EK

-511 QTINGVAFSFAV
+511 QTINGVVFSFAV

-566 SVPRDATLKELARRA
+566 SVPRDATLKELWRRA
-581 VKVCTTSRSEA
+581 AQVCTTSRSEA

>member
-13 RSWRAPS
+13 QSWRAPS

-44 FDADWNAADHKKLLT
+44 FDADWSAADHKKLLT

-92 TAVGEVRVEVNRYSA
+92 TAAGEVRVEVNRYSA
-107 WLDGAEFVL
+107 WLDGAEFAL

-153 HAQECVAEALHR
+153 HVQECVAEALHR

-227 VRAFLAQV
+227 VRAFVEQV

-293 ASCFATACFPALK
+293 ASCFAAACFPALK

-323 VVKKEKTKKRKVE
+323 VVKKEQAE
-336 EVKKEKVEEVVK
+336 EVLKKEQAEEVVK
-348 KEELKKVTEV
+348 KEQAEEVVKKEKKEQVEKEESKKVAKM
-358 VRMEEVVKKE
+358 VRMEEAVKKE

-404 LTEEKDAEMGKKD
+404 LTEEKGTEMGKKD
-417 RVLVEVIQPENVV
+417 GVLVEANQPENVV

-473 EPMKAQPVKEEPMK
+473 
-487 ERPEKEAQPEK
+487 AQPEK

-511 QTINGVAFSFAV
+511 QTINGVTFSFAV

-537 RAGEYAVFFE
+537 RAGEYAVFFM

-581 VKVCTTSRSEA
+581 VKVYTASRSEA